1 MSTLP
6 GESGHTGD
14 LLGVPAAVAPHIA
27 ALQTSLDE
35 LQETETTLHAEV
47 SSLDEN
53 LETLQSAV
61 TALERNDAMLHD
73 NVNTL
78 AGSLDGIHE
87 GVNTLETSV
96 RGLAARG
103 RQRDAQ
109 TYNAQS
115 MKEHGP
121 LAPLHL
127 ICNHEG
133 QNPPH
138 SWPQLNHTAALTR
151 LTDQQ
156 VEDYLHF
163 YDLYGPLD
171 TTPEERRL
179 RLCRFNIGNLL

>member
-1 MSTLP
+1 MSAPP
-6 GESGHTGD
+6 GGSGHTSD
-14 LLGVPAAVAPHIA
+14 LLGVPTAVAPHIV

-47 SSLDEN
+47 TTLDES
-53 LETLQSAV
+53 LETLQSTV
-61 TALERNDAMLHD
+61 TALERKDAMLHD
-73 NVNTL
+73 NFSNL
-78 AGSLDGIHE
+78 AGGLDGLHK
-87 GVNTLETSV
+87 GVSTLETSV
-96 RGLAARG
+96 RGLEARG

-127 ICNHEG
+127 ICNSEG
-133 QNPPH
+133 QNPPRN
-138 SWPQLNHTAALTR
+138 W
-151 LTDQQ
+151 

>member
-109 TYNAQS
+109 AHAGWAGHQ
-115 MKEHGP
+115 
-121 LAPLHL
+121 
-127 ICNHEG
+127 
-133 QNPPH
+133 
-138 SWPQLNHTAALTR
+138 PQLNHTAALTH

-179 RLCRFNIGNLL
+179 RLCRFDIGNLL